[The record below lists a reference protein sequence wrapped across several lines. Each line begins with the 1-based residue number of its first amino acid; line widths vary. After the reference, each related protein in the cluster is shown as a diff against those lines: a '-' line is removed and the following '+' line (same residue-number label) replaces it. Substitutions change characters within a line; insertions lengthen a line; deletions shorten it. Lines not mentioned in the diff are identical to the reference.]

1 MVNKNL
7 AAFGMALVTG
17 YMGYVVVNVQWE
29 LLLPFPI
36 VTVLTFAILVRKE
49 STRKVVGTGLYIIA
63 ALLFLLAV
71 HYTVYYRSFLAEI
84 VGFNILFAIAVM
96 WIGWIVLA
104 GVAVAVA
111 GVKLNQSVDK
121 NQA

>member
-1 MVNKNL
+1 
-7 AAFGMALVTG
+7 MALVAG
-17 YMGYVVVNVQWE
+17 YMGYVVVNLQWE

-36 VTVLTFAILVRKE
+36 VSVLTFAILVRKE

-111 GVKLNQSVDK
+111 GVKLNQSVGK